1 MLDESNDVWGEKYL
15 SRFYV
20 MSSCTFLSCVSAFDV
35 SKIIGMFLSR
45 KPIFR
50 VICRYLLEMKSIR
63 EYSHYFKVTN
73 MRLIIFEQFLE
84 FWYNLCLIALKHTI
98 VSVMMMNQ
106 IFYRVVS
113 SAWFDLQKLRTAGRG
128 GHKRSASFWKEKP
141 NDVVSKSDKWRRTHI
156 PRHSLINCDRS

>member
-1 MLDESNDVWGEKYL
+1 
-15 SRFYV
+15 

-35 SKIIGMFLSR
+35 SKIIDMFLSR

-106 IFYRVVS
+106 IFYREVS
-113 SAWFDLQKLRTAGRG
+113 SA
-128 GHKRSASFWKEKP
+128 
-141 NDVVSKSDKWRRTHI
+141 
-156 PRHSLINCDRS
+156 